1 MRAAVLVPDEAGGT
15 MVVRDLPV
23 PEPGAG
29 DVLVRVRATAL
40 NRGELLQRRRGRQA
54 PPPADAPARPGGI
67 EFAGEVERL
76 GPGVAGVSPG
86 DRVMGRAPASYAE
99 FVVVD
104 QRELMP
110 VPAGLSWEEAAAIPN
125 VFVTAHDAI
134 VTNGRLQPG
143 ESVLVN
149 AASSGVGT
157 AAIQIAKLLGATPVI
172 GSSGS
177 AAKLERLRPLGM
189 DVGIN
194 YREGDVVARVMEATG
209 GTGVNLIIDNV
220 GGTVLGENLQCMALQ
235 GRLVSVG
242 RTAAETG
249 ELDMDLLAYKRLHLI
264 GVTFRTRTREEAI
277 ACSRR
282 FAEHLL
288 PAFADG
294 RLRPVVDRVFP
305 LEEIAA
311 AQDYMESN
319 AHVGKIVLRV

>member
-1 MRAAVLVPDEAGGT
+1 MRAAVLVADEAGGT
-15 MVVRDLPV
+15 MAVRDLPT
-23 PEPGAG
+23 PEPGDG
-29 DVLVRVRATAL
+29 EVLVRVRATAL
-40 NRGELLQRRRGRQA
+40 NRGELLQRRRGRMA
-54 PPPADAPARPGGI
+54 AAPAGPPRPGGV

-76 GPGVAGVSPG
+76 GPSVAGVTPG

-110 VPAGLSWEEAAAIPN
+110 VPAQMSWEEAAAIPN
-125 VFVTAHDAI
+125 VFITAHDAI

-157 AAIQIAKLLGATPVI
+157 AALQIAKLLGARPVI

-177 AAKLERLRPLGM
+177 AAKLERLRSLGM
-189 DVGIN
+189 DVGISTS
-194 YREGDVVARVMEATG
+194 EGPITERVLEATG
-209 GTGVNLIIDNV
+209 GAGVNLIIDNV
-220 GGTVLGENLQCMALQ
+220 GGSVLDENLRCMALE
-235 GRLVSVG
+235 GRLISVG
-242 RTAAETG
+242 RTGAEKG
-249 ELDMDLLAYKRLHLI
+249 ELDMDLLALRRLRLI

-282 FAEHLL
+282 FAADLL
-288 PAFADG
+288 PAFRDG
-294 RLRPVVDRVFP
+294 RLRPVIDRVFP

-311 AQDYMESN
+311 AQAYMESN
-319 AHVGKIVLRV
+319 AHLGKIVLRL